1 MKRNN
6 LADHFCC
13 RFSSV
18 SVVRWL
24 PLARSCV
31 NHSKVGSGLVTMVCV
46 FFFLLRLC
54 SLLLSASLQLS
65 FLSPLTFPP
74 SLSALEKYAWE
85 RSKCATAQSIKCL
98 HDIILHQA
106 SSVGSKTKKRTENN
120 CFALSL
126 LSSPI
131 PVLPFSQLAHI
142 FPAGWRCFSFCSPL
156 PHR

>member
-1 MKRNN
+1 M
-6 LADHFCC
+6 
-13 RFSSV
+13 
-18 SVVRWL
+18 
-24 PLARSCV
+24 
-31 NHSKVGSGLVTMVCV
+31 
-46 FFFLLRLC
+46 FFFLRLC

-131 PVLPFSQLAHI
+131 PALPFSQLAHI
-142 FPAGWRCFSFCSPL
+142 FPAGWRCFRSVRRSPIVEDKSSFCLTFQHCWGVSSAL
-156 PHR
+156 ICTFQGANGTH